1 MRIENH
7 SSWID
12 LVFKISSTYFRINIW
27 MHTADVLGQELLTII
42 HSKVF
47 SGKRMT
53 KKAKNSRFE
62 LLF

>member
-1 MRIENH
+1 MMEDMRIENH

-47 SGKRMT
+47 S
-53 KKAKNSRFE
+53 KKITLKSAE
-62 LLF
+62 

>member
-1 MRIENH
+1 MMEDMRIENH

-47 SGKRMT
+47 SVKIT
-53 KKAKNSRFE
+53 LKTAE
-62 LLF
+62 

>member
-1 MRIENH
+1 MMEDMRIENH

-47 SGKRMT
+47 SVKIFLCVIE
-53 KKAKNSRFE
+53 KIC
-62 LLF
+62 